1 MKKLKIT
8 DKEAVRNGADYTF
21 VCGKIP
27 FAITCSKILPHGE
40 NNLIDL
46 DLINKMKIPLLNI
59 RVRRIQILGQECRS
73 VGTIDQTIH
82 CVSEGK
88 LQGTIHLSAT
98 VVRNLYENFD
108 IDCLASFKTY
118 HKLVGKSPPKT
129 CQNVLEENEDEDD
142 DTASSLDSSD
152 EMMINKDHNDDEATK
167 CPVKDEPAKPPDDPQ
182 PKLSVLSDEDH
193 HKWRSTAPWGS
204 RPADWVIAK
213 DIARFGKCT
222 YIEEITTL
230 DNHSHSSP
238 DDNSDDEDTM
248 CDTCFYEGKPIHIAT
263 SHQTDCPTCPTMD
276 NDKKLRLYG
285 PNWKKLAKQ
294 IFEERHRRRKE
305 ELRRTT

>member
-1 MKKLKIT
+1 MVLTIKIKKLKIT

-59 RVRRIQILGQECRS
+59 RVRRIQILGHECRS

-88 LQGTIHLSAT
+88 LQGTINLSAT

-108 IDCLASFKTY
+108 VDCLASLKTY

-152 EMMINKDHNDDEATK
+152 EMMINKDHNDDKVTK
-167 CPVKDEPAKPPDDPQ
+167 CPVKVEPAKPPDDPL
-182 PKLSVLSDEDH
+182 PKLSALSDEEH
-193 HKWRSTAPWGS
+193 HK
-204 RPADWVIAK
+204 
-213 DIARFGKCT
+213 
-222 YIEEITTL
+222 
-230 DNHSHSSP
+230 
-238 DDNSDDEDTM
+238 
-248 CDTCFYEGKPIHIAT
+248 
-263 SHQTDCPTCPTMD
+263 
-276 NDKKLRLYG
+276 
-285 PNWKKLAKQ
+285 
-294 IFEERHRRRKE
+294 
-305 ELRRTT
+305 

>member
-8 DKEAVRNGADYTF
+8 DNEAVRNGADYTF

-98 VVRNLYENFD
+98 VVRRRGRV
-108 IDCLASFKTY
+108 LAHGFPLTEFGGFHGPSSANS
-118 HKLVGKSPPKT
+118 KLFHGSEF
-129 CQNVLEENEDEDD
+129 QL
-142 DTASSLDSSD
+142 
-152 EMMINKDHNDDEATK
+152 
-167 CPVKDEPAKPPDDPQ
+167 VKDRGNNK
-182 PKLSVLSDEDH
+182 
-193 HKWRSTAPWGS
+193 
-204 RPADWVIAK
+204 
-213 DIARFGKCT
+213 
-222 YIEEITTL
+222 
-230 DNHSHSSP
+230 NSS
-238 DDNSDDEDTM
+238 S
-248 CDTCFYEGKPIHIAT
+248 IV
-263 SHQTDCPTCPTMD
+263 
-276 NDKKLRLYG
+276 
-285 PNWKKLAKQ
+285 
-294 IFEERHRRRKE
+294 
-305 ELRRTT
+305 